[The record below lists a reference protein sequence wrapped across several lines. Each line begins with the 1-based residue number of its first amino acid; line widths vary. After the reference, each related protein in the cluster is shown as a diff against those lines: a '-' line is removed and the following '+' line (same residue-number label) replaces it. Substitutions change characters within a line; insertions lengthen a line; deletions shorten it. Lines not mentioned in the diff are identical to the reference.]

1 MAKFLGGCM
10 TNKKELAQNL
20 AGALVAIL
28 LGCIIVIWIIS
39 SLPNTTKLDGALV
52 ANVLVAGV
60 TLFAPLAAYYFY
72 DSWKDQKRYDLG
84 QNYADKSLAILNNI
98 YKELITRYS
107 HFQIENLLNE
117 NNLVALNRIH
127 KYKYDL
133 NVNLYELSA
142 YSQILIDLFP
152 NKINEEKYKKIETEI
167 LYFQNA
173 LQYVENKY
181 ISYYYALPEKMKN
194 FDYTTTLQ
202 KNEDIK
208 NLSLICIRENIFLDA
223 LKKKIK
229 VEIMS
234 NPILDNV
241 ANIDSYKEISFDSY
255 VSDFNTE
262 YNNYRKELISIIKI

>member
-1 MAKFLGGCM
+1 M